1 MTDRIKENYT
11 ESIQTK
17 IAAAEALPDAIH
29 TAAQMITICL
39 LNGHKVLACGNGPS
53 ASLAQLF
60 VSELVHRYETPR
72 PSLPGLALT
81 PDMATISAIATD
93 HGFEEVYAKQIRALG
108 QAGDILVVITTTGHS
123 RSLIKAA
130 EAALSR
136 DMTIVVLSGGD
147 GGEMAGLL
155 GPNDVEIRVPSAR
168 RPRILEVNLLT
179 LHCLCDL
186 IDQTLFPQQ
195 ED

>member
-1 MTDRIKENYT
+1 MRQWPFLGPGTAVHLRAG
-11 ESIQTK
+11 Q
-17 IAAAEALPDAIH
+17 LLRDA
-29 TAAQMITICL
+29 T
-39 LNGHKVLACGNGPS
+39 
-53 ASLAQLF
+53 
-60 VSELVHRYETPR
+60 
-72 PSLPGLALT
+72 SLPARPGPD

-108 QAGDILVVITTTGHS
+108 QPGDILVVLTTTGNS

-136 DMTIVVLSGGD
+136 DMTIIVLGGD
-147 GGEMAGLL
+147 GGEIAGLL